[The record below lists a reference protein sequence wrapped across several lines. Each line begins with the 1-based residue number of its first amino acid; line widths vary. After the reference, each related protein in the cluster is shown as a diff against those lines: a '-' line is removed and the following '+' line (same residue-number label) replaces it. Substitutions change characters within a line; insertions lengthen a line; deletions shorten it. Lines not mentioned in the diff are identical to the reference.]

1 MVVTLVE
8 IETPQA
14 PEQPEITGLVADC
27 VTTTSSTAI
36 FSWYEAAETSELVS
50 QAFTATL
57 YKDAACTVVDQS
69 FDFPA
74 DCGAWQNKTPKY
86 VFGGL
91 QPSTDYWF
99 KVYDTT
105 ADLES
110 EPIKCTTDPFTHV
123 LMPETITSTGVIL
136 SEDFGEIRWEF
147 DHFTSAVGFK
157 PLDSSDFA
165 NTEVNTGTNNDSN
178 KIYGGYHANA
188 GGEMSFKGQ
197 GTAISNSRLNGWLS
211 DTDAYIHPGYIKLGT
226 SSKRGWMLTPEF
238 TVPEGKKAI
247 VKVTVTAARHNTSQA
262 EDWGVIVLSP
272 ELAVADPAAHTA
284 AFEWPDTEDA
294 TLYQEMTFSNTGE
307 WATKSVE
314 GLVVR
319 AKDRIAFGGEYKGG
333 GKTGRA
339 YISDMII
346 EVIEIVNE

>member
-1 MVVTLVE
+1 LVKH
-8 IETPQA
+8 
-14 PEQPEITGLVADC
+14 
-27 VTTTSSTAI
+27 
-36 FSWYEAAETSELVS
+36 
-50 QAFTATL
+50 AFTATL

-74 DCGAWQNKTPKY
+74 GCGAWQNKTPKY

-91 QPSTDYWF
+91 LPSTDYWF

-110 EPIKCTTDPFTHV
+110 EPIKCTTDPFTHM
-123 LMPETITSTGVIL
+123 LMPESITSTGVVL
-136 SEDFGEIRWEF
+136 AEDFGEIRWEF

-157 PLDSSDFA
+157 PLDASDFA

-197 GTAISNSRLNGWLS
+197 GTAISNSRLSGWLS

-226 SSKRGWMLTPEF
+226 SSTRGWMLTPEF
-238 TVPEGKKAI
+238 TVPEGKKAV

-262 EDWGVIVLSP
+262 EDWCLVVLSP
-272 ELAVADPAAHTA
+272 ELAVANPATHTA
-284 AFEWPDTEDA
+284 AFEWPDTEDT
-294 TLYQEMTFSNTGE
+294 TLYKEMSFSNTGE

-319 AKDRIAFGGEYKGG
+319 ANDRIAFGGEYKGG
-333 GKTGRA
+333 GKTGRV
-339 YISDMII
+339 YISDMIV
-346 EVIEIVNE
+346 EVVEIVNE